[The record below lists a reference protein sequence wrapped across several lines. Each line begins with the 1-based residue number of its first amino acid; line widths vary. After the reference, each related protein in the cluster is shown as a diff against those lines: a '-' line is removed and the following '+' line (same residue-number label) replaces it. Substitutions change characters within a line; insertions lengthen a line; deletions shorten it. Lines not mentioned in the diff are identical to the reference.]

1 MALNN
6 PEQVEQ
12 VRFLIA
18 DLDDPPLLTSEQID
32 AALAA
37 EGGNDL
43 LAAARCLETIA
54 VSEVL
59 ISKKIRTQDLTTDGA
74 AVARELRAQAAALR
88 ARARDEDPD
97 LGAWDGFDLAPVL
110 PRRRPELTEPE
121 YPEIWG
127 L

>member
-1 MALNN
+1 MAI
-6 PEQVEQ
+6 PD

-18 DLDDPPLLTSEQID
+18 DLDDPPLLTIEQID

-59 ISKKIRTQDLTTDGA
+59 VSKKISTQDLSTDGP
-74 AVARELRAQAAALR
+74 AVARELRAQAATLR
-88 ARARDEDPD
+88 ARAREDDPE
-97 LGAWDGFDLAPVL
+97 LGAWDGFDLAPVA
-110 PRRRPELTEPE
+110 RGARRPELTEPE
-121 YPEIWG
+121 VWG

>member
-1 MALNN
+1 MAASD
-6 PEQVEQ
+6 

-18 DLDDPPLLTSEQID
+18 DTGTPPLLTNEQVE

-59 ISKKIRTQDLTTDGA
+59 VSKKIRTQDLSTDGA
-74 AVARELRAQAAALR
+74 AVARELRALADRYRAQAR
-88 ARARDEDPD
+88 EDDPD
-97 LGAWDGFDLAPVL
+97 LGAWDGFDLAPMARG
-110 PRRRPELTEPE
+110 RRSPELTEPE
-121 YPEIWG
+121 VWG

>member
-18 DLDDPPLLTSEQID
+18 DLGNPQTLDNLQIA
-32 AALAA
+32 AALTA
-37 EGGNDL
+37 EGDSVL
-43 LAAARCLETIA
+43 LAAARCLEAIA

-59 ISKKIRTQDLTTDGA
+59 VGKRIQTQDLSTDGA
-74 AVARELRAQAAALR
+74 KVAAELRALAKQYR
-88 ARARDEDPD
+88 DRARDEDPEA
-97 LGAWDGFDLAPVL
+97 GAFDGFDLAPVL

-121 YPEIWG
+121 VWG